1 MSLFLRGL
9 RNQLDEERL
18 KSQMLGAKSEQLQN
32 ELAKQENLNAA
43 KIESLSR
50 CVLKFVY
57 ATALRCTEGDAICSS
72 MLNALFNFLSC
83 SCEIIRDM

>member
-18 KSQMLGAKSEQLQN
+18 KSQMLGTKSEQLQN

-50 CVLKFVY
+50 CVRKFV
-57 ATALRCTEGDAICSS
+57 LWSS
-72 MLNALFNFLSC
+72 VLMYLA
-83 SCEIIRDM
+83 

>member
-32 ELAKQENLNAA
+32 ESEKQENLNAA

-50 CVLKFVY
+50 CVRKFVLWNSVMMY
-57 ATALRCTEGDAICSS
+57 LA
-72 MLNALFNFLSC
+72 
-83 SCEIIRDM
+83 